1 MHGLGWYEAAPWG
14 QRRVLHKG
22 SVTARGALAV
32 VDVGVRAGT
41 SPLCSLCSFFQ
52 QRGPVPPGVPLHR
65 GLLHFVRFPRA
76 AVALQLMVL
85 YFSTKTFCKSLTQCE
100 QCLWS
105 VAAPAP
111 LHLWCWH
118 PQRTCSVPLP
128 RAMRPQPPAK
138 EFSQRPVQVFTT
150 HTPSPPSRGLAARF
164 YPFQGR
170 ESLRSLISIAAFEGI
185 YKLRPSPLR
194 LL

>member
-1 MHGLGWYEAAPWG
+1 MGPAPCASQGVCHCKGGTGSGGRWG
-14 QRRVLHKG
+14 PRWDFSPLLTVLFFPAEG
-22 SVTARGALAV
+22 SCSPRGAV
-32 VDVGVRAGT
+32 TPR
-41 SPLCSLCSFFQ
+41 SPALCA
-52 QRGPVPPGVPLHR
+52 
-65 GLLHFVRFPRA
+65 FPQA
-76 AVALQLMVL
+76 AMALQLMVL
-85 YFSTKTFCKSLTQCE
+85 YFSTKTFCKSPTRCE
-100 QCLWS
+100 RCLWS

-111 LHLWCWH
+111 LHSWCWH

-128 RAMRPQPPAK
+128 RPMRPQPPAK
-138 EFSQRPVQVFTT
+138 EFSQRPVQVFAT